1 MALDKYHQ
9 DIEVGDYIIS
19 SSLEFY
25 KIIGE
30 TPAHWRVVNYQINP
44 QYTPNYSI
52 SSTLLLKKKH
62 FTYLKFTPD
71 FSKEI
76 FEKIR
81 KCEEKSLNLP
91 QS

>member
-30 TPAHWRVVNYQINP
+30 TPAHWRVVNY
-44 QYTPNYSI
+44 
-52 SSTLLLKKKH
+52 
-62 FTYLKFTPD
+62 
-71 FSKEI
+71 
-76 FEKIR
+76 
-81 KCEEKSLNLP
+81 
-91 QS
+91 